1 MISVHLIQFRKE
13 ISLMKKQILT
23 VSLCLGLAAMAGCSC
38 SSPADAT
45 TASFPETSPAVTET
59 PAATTALP
67 TESVPET
74 TLPETTSSP
83 ETTAALKNVTVSTA
97 ALPGDSAKHVAY
109 PVLSGLGDSSQE
121 TFWNDLFQKEAQAAV
136 DALTEGSTLI
146 MTWQTSPGSAHLL
159 SLVGRTQVTSP
170 EMEAVTYGL
179 TAYNIDSDTGK
190 AVRLSQ
196 LCDTSA
202 IAADLA
208 ADDEGAAQTGKN
220 NAYTMEAPD
229 GTNLTGQVTM
239 LDLVEHL
246 SQFSQ
251 APGSKEVKTRLARLL
266 DRMDYDNGKE
276 VSGYSYWEDNLLHL
290 VFPYDKEVA
299 DYVDIT
305 VKDAHRS
312 KSTK

>member
-1 MISVHLIQFRKE
+1 
-13 ISLMKKQILT
+13 MKKQILT

-38 SSPADAT
+38 TSAADAT
-45 TASFPETSPAVTET
+45 TASFPETSPVGTET
-59 PAATTALP
+59 PAATTAP
-67 TESVPET
+67 ADSMPET
-74 TLPETTSSP
+74 TVPDTTPAP

-97 ALPGDSAKHVAY
+97 TLSSDEKNHIIY
-109 PVLSGLGDSSQE
+109 PVLSGLSDSAQE
-121 TFWNDLFQKEAQAAV
+121 TFWNDLFQKEAQAAA
-136 DALTEGSTLI
+136 DALAEGSSLTI
-146 MTWQTSPGSAHLL
+146 TWQTSPGSAHLL
-159 SLVGRTQVTSP
+159 SLVGRTQIISP
-170 EMEAVTYGL
+170 ETGAIIYRL

-196 LCDTSA
+196 LCDTNA

-208 ADDEGAAQTGKN
+208 AGDEGAAQTGKN
-220 NAYTMEAPD
+220 NAYVMEGPD

-239 LDLVEHL
+239 QDLVERH

-251 APGSKEVKTRLARLL
+251 APGSSDLKTRLARLL
-266 DRMDYDNGKE
+266 NRMDYDNGKA

-290 VFPYDKEVA
+290 VFSYDEEIA

-305 VKDAHRS
+305 IKDAHRG